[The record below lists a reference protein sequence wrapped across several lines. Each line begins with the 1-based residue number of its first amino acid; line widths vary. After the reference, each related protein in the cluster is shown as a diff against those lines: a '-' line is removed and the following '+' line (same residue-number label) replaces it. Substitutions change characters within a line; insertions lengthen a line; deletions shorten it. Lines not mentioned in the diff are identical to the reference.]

1 MAQITLAILLI
12 VYAIMAFGVLIIPKT
27 TLPTGKLPSAPR
39 RGGDLCPC
47 APPLHQQS
55 VAFLM
60 AEHGLDLEDAQSWQE
75 EMQSKYHRRIAIHQR
90 GEA

>member
-1 MAQITLAILLI
+1 VAQISLAILLI

-39 RGGDLCPC
+39 GGGVSREG
-47 APPLHQQS
+47 APPLHQR
-55 VAFLM
+55 
-60 AEHGLDLEDAQSWQE
+60 G
-75 EMQSKYHRRIAIHQR
+75 

>member
-1 MAQITLAILLI
+1 MAQISLAILLI

-39 RGGDLCPC
+39 GGGVSREG
-47 APPLHQQS
+47 APPLHQR
-55 VAFLM
+55 
-60 AEHGLDLEDAQSWQE
+60 G
-75 EMQSKYHRRIAIHQR
+75 